1 MTNRPATD
9 TPIGLQTLEPRLLL
23 SGTTGEQSVV
33 YVIATYQDQNS
44 GAPQT
49 MFQARRTLRNAA
61 QTVEDYSNDKLTYP
75 DAEYLRVKLPRTRA
89 QYIAAG
95 TTEDGLNLM
104 SDDIDRVLTNQ
115 GINPNNQNHII
126 VRAQTF
132 WGLQGRAETNGNRI
146 WMPNGKVDELV
157 QQMGRNLGL
166 GSSDFR
172 RSLNGQSIGPANVFT
187 EADLFSNMGRGEL
200 DWNAHQKRLLGWIG
214 PNQVRT
220 LSAPGTF
227 DVVISPHDGDEFQRG
242 KTYLT
247 QFQLKSGK
255 FLYLSARDFKQ
266 GLAVHLGGKRARGT
280 AGGQLIDLAP
290 NTAAANDAVRKT
302 TKPLRIKQGAGTADD
317 ITVQLRRLQRDGTIT
332 VRVTLGPT
340 AQPPSALNAIT
351 VRTPAAFE
359 LAEEENDSV

>member
-1 MTNRPATD
+1 MLHRSETL
-9 TPIGLQTLEPRLLL
+9 TPPGLETLEPRLLM
-23 SGTTGEQSVV
+23 SSSTGEQSAV
-33 YVIATYQDQNS
+33 YVLAAYRGGG

-49 MFQARRTLRNAA
+49 LTQARRTARLAA
-61 QTVEDYSNDKLTYP
+61 QTVQNYSNEKLTYP
-75 DAEYLRVKLPRTRA
+75 NIRVLQVGLPRSRSE
-89 QYIAAG
+89 YIEAG
-95 TTEDGLNLM
+95 ATVQERLDLLS
-104 SDDIDRVLTNQ
+104 SDVMRQLAGR
-115 GINPNNQNHII
+115 GINADNSAHVII
-126 VRAQTF
+126 RAQTF

-266 GLAVHLGGKRARGT
+266 GLSVHLGGKRARGT

-359 LAEEENDSV
+359 LAEEENESV